1 MHLFLLYRL
10 CTLCYLI
17 RIKPEFLHPS
27 YFLCC
32 LFIQLIAR
40 KIALKHTE
48 VKMVMKN
55 QENKYYGF
63 IEPFCNTQMIVLGRG
78 RIMVHHIPIS
88 VLRQPQPLASMSTH

>member
-1 MHLFLLYRL
+1 M
-10 CTLCYLI
+10 
-17 RIKPEFLHPS
+17 
-27 YFLCC
+27 
-32 LFIQLIAR
+32 QLITR

-78 RIMVHHIPIS
+78 RIMVHIPIS
-88 VLRQPQPLASMSTH
+88 VQRGLNRWRQY